1 MAELYQNLF
10 IIVCISL
17 LGWGVI
23 RVERIYQYPF
33 FMGSMFVS
41 FFLPQAFALISNP
54 GAASLASVERVL
66 LFSTMCAAACF
77 IGYEMKPNRNWLSN
91 LNIAIDERKLFIG
104 GIALMTQ
111 GYFFNFLLSRTAV
124 QTAAN
129 GNWTGPATIYLFL
142 GQVINIAFA
151 IFLLQLLKRPNILNL
166 TCAAISSWPLL
177 QSVLGGRR
185 QPTMTL
191 IIIIGL
197 SLWMG
202 RRLIPPRWSVIT
214 ALIFMTI
221 LIPLFGEVRSGFWN
235 LVFSGNWQAVS
246 AIAQKAFNQLLKGE
260 LLEIR
265 NAALLMDVVERT
277 GLYGFGSGYWDSII
291 FQYVPGQIV
300 GFELKKSLQ
309 VNLFDKY
316 VEYLS
321 SFYGYTI
328 PNGYTITGV
337 GDSFIEF
344 SYFGC
349 FTFGLIA
356 YLFKHLWIS
365 SVYQKSTF
373 SRILYMG
380 LVSPAMVGL
389 THGIGRFL
397 QEAIFQAIFIGLVA
411 FYARKKN
418 HFSYIES
425 QKFER

>member
-1 MAELYQNLF
+1 MAEIYLNILT
-10 IIVCISL
+10 ITCLALIV
-17 LGWGVI
+17 WGVL

-33 FMGSMFVS
+33 FMGSMFLS
-41 FFLPQAFALISNP
+41 FILPQAIALIHNP
-54 GAASLASVERVL
+54 GAASLEAVERVF
-66 LFSTMCAAACF
+66 LFSSMCAAACW
-77 IGYEMKPNRNWLSN
+77 IGYEVKPNRNWLAN
-91 LNIAIDERKLFIG
+91 LNITIDERKLFIG
-104 GIALMTQ
+104 GIALMAQ
-111 GYFFNFLLSRTAV
+111 GYFFNFLLSRTAI

-151 IFLLQLLKRPNILNL
+151 IFLLQLLKHPNIINI
-166 TCAAISSWPLL
+166 TCAAISGWPLL

-191 IIIIGL
+191 VIIIGL
-197 SLWMG
+197 SLWMT
-202 RRLIPPRWSVIT
+202 RRIVPPRWSVII
-214 ALIFMTI
+214 ALLFMTI
-221 LIPLFGEVRSGFWN
+221 LIPLFGEVRSGFWD
-235 LVFSGNWQAVS
+235 LVFSGNWQEVS
-246 AIAQKAFNQLLKGE
+246 AIAQKAFNQLLQGE

-300 GFELKKSLQ
+300 GFEFKESLQ

-349 FTFGLIA
+349 LTFGLIA
-356 YLFKHLWIS
+356 YLFKNLWIS

-397 QEAIFQAIFIGLVA
+397 QEAIFQAIFIGLVT
-411 FYARKKN
+411 FYARTRN
-418 HFSYIES
+418 GFSYIES
-425 QKFER
+425 RKF